1 MRLQLSALALGALVG
16 GASADVGG
24 GGALRVYADDDD
36 MTVVSPSVSAQVEA
50 GETTIDAELLADVV
64 SGASIDVIT
73 SASPRPVEE
82 QRAELGIKAT
92 TAVHPRGAAR
102 VDAGLRASSERDHH
116 AVRGSAGIRVEVL
129 ERRWTLD
136 ARYVAGL
143 DEVGAVGEPGV
154 WRERTLHQ
162 PSAGVTAVLDAR
174 TVAEL
179 AVEGAWTSG
188 YQASPYRRVPL
199 VDPAAPVPTWLEE
212 VTPRRRRSIAIAGE
226 VRRAF
231 AEAWFGAVGYRRYAD
246 DWDLDSHT
254 ATLALRNVICSAALP
269 APTISS
275 PLTTCRR
282 RLRRSESRP
291 RSTPGRARQPCTH
304 SGWSDSIRT
313 ASTPCASPFIRCSDP
328 LRVRSRS
335 STP

>member
-116 AVRGSAGIRVEVL
+116 AVRGSAGIRVEVW
-129 ERRWTLD
+129 ERRWTLA

-199 VDPAAPVPTWLEE
+199 VDPAAPVPTTV
-212 VTPRRRRSIAIAGE
+212 VTTPFGAIARTLLLPVSTTSTVPSESRAMARGALNVAAIAGPPSPLLPATP
-226 VRRAF
+226 VPATVTAVF
-231 AEAWFGAVGYRRYAD
+231 VLAGAVAGAH
-246 DWDLDSHT
+246 S
-254 ATLALRNVICSAALP
+254 SAAVIRVGRVFVTVFIL
-269 APTISS
+269 IY
-275 PLTTCRR
+275 LTRKLARSIDRDVEVVAVTCRR
-282 RLRRSESRP
+282 
-291 RSTPGRARQPCTH
+291 
-304 SGWSDSIRT
+304 
-313 ASTPCASPFIRCSDP
+313 
-328 LRVRSRS
+328 
-335 STP
+335 